1 MQTLATSSFTGNTA
15 LQSVANQQQ
24 GWHVVLNSSDIIG
37 IVGTVVGIA
46 SIIFGVYQ
54 MYEAK
59 RARLDVKKARNLLLR
74 QQVSQHFSGST
85 TKALALLNAIRAG
98 HWSEGAESASLLF
111 ADSATAV
118 GFPETLVGV
127 SNKQN
132 IELASKLTAELIR
145 AISVDKDEVPKVDA
159 AQDLTRNCQTILALV
174 SAVESSLR
182 FSTALG
188 GEEYE
193 QPVTPRTIV
202 AGSSIESRS

>member
-1 MQTLATSSFTGNTA
+1 MQVLAMSSSTGNTA
-15 LQSVANQQQ
+15 LQFVANQQQ

-37 IVGTVVGIA
+37 VVGIVVGIA

-54 MYEAK
+54 MFEAK

-85 TKALALLNAIRAG
+85 AKALALLNAIRAG
-98 HWSEGAESASLLF
+98 QWSQGAETASLLF

-118 GFPETLVGV
+118 GFPEALVGI

-132 IELASKLTAELIR
+132 IEAASKLTGDLIR
-145 AISVDKDEVPKVDA
+145 AIPADKDEIPKADI
-159 AQDLTRNCQTILALV
+159 AQDLTRNSQTILALV

-193 QPVTPRTIV
+193 QSGSLSTI
-202 AGSSIESRS
+202 ASSGPNESRS